1 MKIVFVSVSMAELKA
16 VAEPLG
22 NALAKAFVEELFE
35 PMIVKG
41 SCKQVKKR

>member
-22 NALAKAFVEELFE
+22 DALAKGIVEALFE

-41 SCKQVKKR
+41 SCKRVKK